1 MNTWKIEQLY
11 RLPPKSLREKRR
23 KTKRERERGVEI
35 EDPTSESKSVRSVPV
50 CLPDGIV
57 VGSVRFLDEVI
68 VSRGVASDEFG
79 NV

>member
-1 MNTWKIEQLY
+1 M
-11 RLPPKSLREKRR
+11 
-23 KTKRERERGVEI
+23 EI

-57 VGSVRFLDEVI
+57 VGSVRFLDEII